1 MTFVAVEPNAPR
13 PETVMSDEPRPVR
26 SPTSSFRNTV
36 IIRGALQARGMN
48 ADEVLRAAGI
58 EPEEYENTDKR
69 VPFET
74 VDRLFQLVV
83 ERTDDPS
90 IGIDLVNHMNPTV
103 YEALGVALLCSST
116 LRNFF
121 RRFQRFFDIVSSL
134 EHGVFHETGYGGY
147 FAQEPRVEYSST
159 TRGVHA
165 DAFVAVSIKFI
176 RLVYQP
182 DYLPRKVELCWEP
195 PEQYHDKYNEYFGP
209 EVEFGAERT
218 AIHVEAADLDVPLSG
233 SNASLAFHNDQLA
246 TAILADLKKHD
257 LKARVYARLI
267 EYLPAG
273 DCSREKVA
281 HSLNMSE
288 SAFQKKLK
296 AEGTSYQEVL
306 DQTRSELARH
316 YLGKSGLSIS
326 EAAFLLGFTDSSNFS
341 RAFKRWTELS
351 PTEYREKQAPSN

>member
-1 MTFVAVEPNAPR
+1 MDKRSAVIGN
-13 PETVMSDEPRPVR
+13 
-26 SPTSSFRNTV
+26 PTSSYKNTV
-36 IIRGALQARGMN
+36 IIRGALDARGID

-58 EPEEYENTDKR
+58 DPREYENTERR
-69 VPFET
+69 VPFDS
-74 VDRLFQLVV
+74 VDHLFRLVV

-90 IGIDLVNHMNPTV
+90 IGIDLVEHMNPTV

-121 RRFQRFFDIVSSL
+121 RRFERFFDIVSSL
-134 EHGVFHETGYGGY
+134 ERGVFHETPYGGY
-147 FAQEPRVEYSST
+147 FAEEPIVEYSDV

-165 DAFVAVSIKFI
+165 DAFTAVVIKFM

-182 DYLPRKVELCWEP
+182 DFAPKKVELVSSP
-195 PEQYHDKYNEYFGP
+195 PDETHEKYHSHFGKN
-209 EVEFGAERT
+209 VEFAAERT
-218 AIHVEAADLDVPLSG
+218 AIHVESVDLDAPLTG
-233 SNASLAFHNDQLA
+233 SNASLAFYNDQLA
-246 TAILADLKKHD
+246 TAILADLKKLD
-257 LKARVYARLI
+257 LRARVYARLI
-267 EYLPAG
+267 EFLPAG
-273 DCSREKVA
+273 DCNREKVA

-306 DQTRSELARH
+306 DETRNELAKH

-341 RAFKRWTELS
+341 RAFKRWTGES
-351 PTEYREKQAPSN
+351 PTDFRVNRGQD

>member
-1 MTFVAVEPNAPR
+1 MSNPKPTF
-13 PETVMSDEPRPVR
+13 S

-36 IIRGALQARGMN
+36 IIRGALDARGID
-48 ADEVLRAAGI
+48 ADEVLREAGI
-58 EPEEYENTDKR
+58 EPEVYENTDKR
-69 VPFET
+69 VPFES
-74 VDRLFQLVV
+74 VDKLFRLVV
-83 ERTDDPS
+83 ERTGDPS
-90 IGIDLVNHMNPTV
+90 IGIDLVAHMNPTV

-121 RRFQRFFDIVSSL
+121 RRFERFFDLVSSL
-134 EHGVFHETGYGGY
+134 ERGVFHETNYGGY
-147 FAQEPRVEYSST
+147 FAEEPFVEYSDV

-165 DAFVAVSIKFI
+165 DAFVAVVIKFM

-182 DYLPRKVELCWEP
+182 DYAPKKVELSWTP
-195 PEQYHDKYNEYFGP
+195 PDECHDKYRQYFGAN
-209 EVEFGAERT
+209 VEYGAPVT
-218 AIHVEAADLDVPLSG
+218 AVHVASEDLDVKLSG

-246 TAILADLKKHD
+246 QAILADLKKHD
-257 LKARVYARLI
+257 LRARVYARLI

-306 DQTRSELARH
+306 DETRAELARH

-341 RAFKRWTELS
+341 RAFKRWTGKS
-351 PTEYREKQAPSN
+351 PSEFREGG

>member
-1 MTFVAVEPNAPR
+1 MANAPA
-13 PETVMSDEPRPVR
+13 PDSNA
-26 SPTSSFRNTV
+26 TSSYRNAA
-36 IIRGALQARGMN
+36 IIRGALSAMGID
-48 ADEVLRAAGI
+48 ADEVLRDAGI
-58 EPEEYENTDKR
+58 DPQVYENSDKR

-74 VDRLFQLVV
+74 ADKLFRLTV
-83 ERTDDPS
+83 ERTGDPS
-90 IGIDLVNHMNPTV
+90 IGLSIVDHMNPTV
-103 YEALGVALLCSST
+103 YEALGVAMLCSST

-121 RRFQRFFDIVSSL
+121 RRFERFFDIVSSL
-134 EHGVFHETGYGGY
+134 ERGVFHETDYGGY
-147 FAQEPRVEYSST
+147 FAEEPLVEYSKI

-165 DAFVAVSIKFI
+165 DAFAAVVVRFM

-182 DYLPRKVELCWEP
+182 DYEPRLVELTSNP
-195 PEQYHDKYNEYFGP
+195 PDKYHGNYYRHFGSN
-209 EVEFGAERT
+209 VEFAAQRT
-218 AIHVEAADLDVPLSG
+218 AIHVNRDDLDAPLTG

-246 TAILADLKKHD
+246 AAILADLKKQD
-257 LKARVYARLI
+257 LRARVYGRLI

-306 DQTRSELARH
+306 DNTRSELARH

-341 RAFKRWTELS
+341 RAFKRWNGKS
-351 PTEYREKQAPSN
+351 PTDFRETGQS

>member
-1 MTFVAVEPNAPR
+1 MADRLAKIG
-13 PETVMSDEPRPVR
+13 

-36 IIRGALQARGMN
+36 IIRGALDARGMD
-48 ADEVLRAAGI
+48 ADELLRAAGI
-58 EPEEYENTDKR
+58 EPSEYEHTEKR
-69 VPFET
+69 VPFEA
-74 VDRLFQLVV
+74 VDRLFRLVV
-83 ERTDDPS
+83 ERTGDPS

-121 RRFQRFFDIVSSL
+121 RRFERFFDIVSSL
-134 EHGVFHETGYGGY
+134 ERAVFHETEYGGY
-147 FAQEPRVEYSST
+147 LAEEPVVEYSDV

-165 DAFVAVSIKFI
+165 DAFCAVALKFMRI
-176 RLVYQP
+176 VYQP
-182 DYLPRKVELCWEP
+182 DYMPKRLELAWMPPVE
-195 PEQYHDKYNEYFGP
+195 YHDKYREHFGP
-209 EVEFGAERT
+209 NVEFSAPVT
-218 AIHVEAADLDVPLSG
+218 AIHVDNEDLDAPLWG
-233 SNASLAFHNDQLA
+233 SNASLAFHNDQLSS
-246 TAILADLKKHD
+246 AILADLKKHD
-257 LKARVYARLI
+257 LRARVYSRLI

-306 DQTRSELARH
+306 DETRSGLAKH
-316 YLGKSGLSIS
+316 YLAKSSLSIS

-341 RAFKRWTELS
+341 RAFKRWTGYS
-351 PTEYREKQAPSN
+351 PTDYREDQKSTT